1 MATKTKEINFED
13 HIVSYLTEK
22 GNGDFISCTDSTYS
36 KELCLIPS
44 EVIEF
49 FSSTQPDQYEE
60 LQQQYGDQVDLRIC
74 QNLNKNIADR
84 GVVDVLRKGIKDR
97 GQELKLCYFKPNTS
111 KNPLHIEL
119 YPMNRFSVIR
129 QLHYSIRNENSIDLV
144 LFLNGIPLLTAELKN
159 ALTGQYLHHAV
170 KQYREDRDPNERLLS
185 FKCCLVH
192 MAVSTEEVAMTT
204 HLKADKTYFMPFNL
218 DITNPVNENG
228 FKTAY
233 LWENIWSKDSLLDL
247 IQNFIHYQTDTEKY
261 FDPYTHK
268 LKERKTEKMIFP
280 RYHQL
285 RSVRKLLAALRKDK
299 MGVNYLIEHS
309 AGSGKSNTISWL
321 AHALSGL
328 YIHPDD
334 EKRKFDSIIVVTDR
348 RILDKQLQNNIKQF
362 EQVPGVVEVID
373 EKKTAQDLKR
383 AIESGKSII
392 VSTLQKFPVIADTIG
407 HFKERNFAVIVDE
420 AHSSQSGEASR
431 KLKKALSLEEAEQ
444 MDSEEKS
451 LDDLIL
457 DEISKQGKQ
466 KNICFFGF
474 TATPKNKTL
483 QLFCPIKNGEFEIFD
498 KYTMDQAIEEGFILD
513 VLESYASFKRY
524 YRLAKKLEVND
535 KEYDVRKTVRL
546 LNSYVDIT
554 DHAIEIKSRI
564 MLEHFAS
571 KSANEI
577 QGKARAMLVTR
588 SRLHAVRYK
597 LKFDELMREM
607 NLPYKALVAFSG
619 TVEDKETDTDYTE
632 TNMNNLGGK
641 ISIEDAFKLPQYR
654 ILIAA
659 NKFQTGFDEP
669 MLHTMF
675 VDKKLGGVS
684 TVQTLSRLNRMAA
697 GKNSTMVLDF
707 VNDADKVR
715 KDFQM
720 FFSGVFMLEEDQTDP
735 NNLYAF
741 QSTIDKHQVVTKTEF
756 DEYAEIYF
764 REEKAMDKLQPILG
778 YCVERFELL
787 NEDEREE
794 FRAAANDFVRLYRFL
809 SQIMTFTDVQLE
821 KYYILLS
828 HLLKKLPFI
837 KGALPRD
844 VLNEIVLS
852 SFKVQKEFETSL
864 SLVKEEGQL
873 YGLQGRGGAKQEE
886 AYDLLTNIIKILND
900 TCGLNLTEQDRV
912 DFRIIQDQLYSNE
925 DLMKYFNP
933 SNSKDNIKD
942 KFNAELDNSLLQF
955 INTKIELYNKL
966 SEDKVN
972 HMMKRMW
979 FNDLYDQRMRGMG
992 K

>member
-22 GNGDFISCTDSTYS
+22 GKGNFISCSDDQYD
-36 KELCLIPS
+36 KDLCLISS

-49 FSSTQPDQYEE
+49 ITSTQHDQYEA

-74 QNLNKNIADR
+74 QNLKKNITDR
-84 GVVDVLRKGIKDR
+84 GAVDVLRKGIKDR
-97 GQELKLCYFKPNTS
+97 GQELKFCYFKPNTS
-111 KNPLHIEL
+111 KNQIHLEL
-119 YPMNRFSVIR
+119 YPKNRFSVVR
-129 QLHYSIRNENSIDLV
+129 QLHFSMRNENSIDLA

-159 ALTGQYLHHAV
+159 ALTGQYLHDAV
-170 KQYREDRDPNERLLS
+170 RQYREDRDPNEPLLS

-192 MAVSTEEVAMTT
+192 MAVSSEEVAMTT
-204 HLKADKTYFMPFNL
+204 HLKAEKTYFMPFNL
-218 DITNPVNENG
+218 DITNPVNESG

-233 LWENIWSKDSLLDL
+233 LWEEIWSKDSLLDI
-247 IQNFIHYQTDTEKY
+247 IQNFVHYQTDTVKY
-261 FDPYTHK
+261 YDSYSK
-268 LKERKTEKMIFP
+268 NLKERKTEKMIFP

-285 RSVRKLLAALRKDK
+285 RSVRKLLSALKKDK
-299 MGVNYLIEHS
+299 MGMNYLIEHS

-328 YIHPDD
+328 YVNPND

-373 EKKTAQDLKR
+373 EKKTSQDLKK

-407 HFKERNFAVIVDE
+407 HFKDRNFAVIVDE

-444 MDSEEKS
+444 LDGEEKS

-457 DEISKQGKQ
+457 DEISKQGRQ

-474 TATPKNKTL
+474 TATPKQKTIEIFC
-483 QLFCPIKNGEFEIFD
+483 QLKNGKLEAFD

-513 VLESYASFKRY
+513 VLESYTSFKRY
-524 YRLAKKLEVND
+524 YRHAKKLEVND

-554 DHAIEIKSRI
+554 DHAIETKSRI
-564 MLEHFAS
+564 MLEHFATRT
-571 KSANEI
+571 ANEI

-619 TVEDKETDTDYTE
+619 TVEDKETDADYTE
-632 TNMNNLGGK
+632 TKMNNLGGK
-641 ISIEDAFKLPQYR
+641 ISIEDAFKLPDYR

-675 VDKKLGGVS
+675 VDKKLGGVN
-684 TVQTLSRLNRMAA
+684 TVQTMSRLNRMAS
-697 GKNSTMVLDF
+697 GKDSTMVLDF

-715 KDFQM
+715 EDFQM

-735 NNLYAF
+735 NNLYSF
-741 QSTIDKHQVVTKTEF
+741 QATIDKHQVVTKA
-756 DEYAEIYF
+756 DYDRYAEIYF
-764 REEKAMDKLQPILG
+764 IEEKAIDKLQPILG
-778 YCVERFELL
+778 YCVERFDQME
-787 NEDEREE
+787 EDERED

-809 SQIMTFTDVQLE
+809 SQIMTFSDVQLE
-821 KYYILLS
+821 KYYVLLS
-828 HLLKKLPFI
+828 HLLKKLPFK
-837 KGALPRD
+837 KGVLPRE

-873 YGLQGRGGAKQEE
+873 YGLQGRGGVKPEE
-886 AYDLLTNIIKILND
+886 EYDLLTNIIKTLND
-900 TCGLNLTEQDRV
+900 TFGLNLNKEDSV
-912 DFRIIQDQLYSNE
+912 DFRNIQDQIYSNE
-925 DLMKYFNP
+925 DLMKYFNTA
-933 SNSKDNIKD
+933 NSKDNIRD
-942 KFNAELDNSLLQF
+942 KFNSELDNSLLQF

-972 HMMKRMW
+972 DMMKRIW
-979 FNDLYDQRMRGMG
+979 FNELYDKRVRGIG
-992 K
+992 A